1 VPSSGDFV
9 ENVLSGSDNIERPRP
24 LRKIPLSELVKK
36 IASLLKTECDE
47 ILSGNRRRKNCH
59 ARDLISFV
67 ASKSPP
73 AIARTVVWGIHSSVM
88 NLQGRRAAGT
98 LCISGTSGQVCRMK
112 ARSKVYFKGVERS
125 LLKYLMMIWW
135 LMKRKQA

>member
-1 VPSSGDFV
+1 VPSSGEFV
-9 ENVLSGSDNIERPRP
+9 ENVLSGSDNVERPRL

-73 AIARTVVWGIHSSVM
+73 AMQDSLSCQVWES
-88 NLQGRRAAGT
+88 RK
-98 LCISGTSGQVCRMK
+98 SGHCG
-112 ARSKVYFKGVERS
+112 
-125 LLKYLMMIWW
+125 
-135 LMKRKQA
+135 